1 MEFSTE
7 LLTITVFGFIYLTV
21 IIRNIN
27 KGRYDLYDF
36 FFLSSVVSI
45 PFIFLAFPN
54 LMQNLAFHLDVEFP
68 FVIMFGVIFLVVF
81 VYLHRLI
88 GILNKLDY
96 RVRTLAQKAAQTE
109 AIIDA
114 LKKSN
119 EEKAL

>member
-68 FVIMFGVIFLVVF
+68 FVIMFGVIFLIVF

>member
-114 LKKSN
+114 LKKDN
-119 EEKAL
+119 EE